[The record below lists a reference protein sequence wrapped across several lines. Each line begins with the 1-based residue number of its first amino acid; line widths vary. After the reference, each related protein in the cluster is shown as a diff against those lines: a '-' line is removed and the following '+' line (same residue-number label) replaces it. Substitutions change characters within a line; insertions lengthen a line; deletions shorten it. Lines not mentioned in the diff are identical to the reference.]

1 MYFSIIFSII
11 KISKLKVKNQN
22 LILNYNLLSKIENK
36 ITLKYI
42 FLQSCSNIR
51 NYSKVFK
58 SCIIMH
64 IITLNKLRC
73 KQYL

>member
-42 FLQSCSNIR
+42 LLQ
-51 NYSKVFK
+51 
-58 SCIIMH
+58 
-64 IITLNKLRC
+64 
-73 KQYL
+73 